1 MANALELPVF
11 AKHFVFGPLGDDG
24 KCVVKDLQRQTY
36 FRLGEKERF
45 LLELLDGHR
54 TRQEVRIAYESRFDA
69 ELQDDDLDD
78 FLELARTRGLLEST
92 DAAGIGASVESP
104 PRRAP
109 EPAPPT
115 AARPVAPPTAPVKP
129 ARPAPRGQSILA
141 WRKSLFDPDRLF
153 TWLEPKLRFFW
164 TRGFL
169 IVSAVSIA
177 TAVAVVWL
185 NRAALAENVV
195 DGLHWKMLAFGALAL
210 LGITALHEAAHGLT
224 CKHYGGEVHE
234 VGFLLIFFMPAF
246 FCNVSDAW
254 LLPSRRQRL
263 AVTFAGGYFELFLW
277 SLAVFVWRTTMQ
289 GTLLSY
295 CAGLVVS
302 VSGMRV
308 LFNFT
313 PFIKLDGYY
322 LLSDA
327 LGIPNLRQRGLET
340 VTAHLR
346 WLLWGAPRP
355 AAGPRWV
362 LLTYGVVCWCL
373 SMLMLGLMLAALAG
387 GADRYVGHVGAAIL
401 VAPLAL
407 VAGRAMFHGLF
418 ADEAKQM
425 LITRYRRS
433 LVWAALLTTV
443 GCVLAFVKI
452 EERACGTFQVDPLTH
467 MQVRA
472 PVAGFLK
479 AVAGDEGE
487 HVSDGQRVALLEVPD
502 LDSRIVQKRAEVT
515 ESEAQLELLRTGATQ
530 EELDDAR
537 DRVTRNIEWCDL
549 AQTDLERSREA
560 FEKNLVRLDQKKSQV
575 NAQLKQARETALKWK
590 ELYEKHALSE
600 QQFHEAVTAYRMSK
614 AELAQVGSEKAALK
628 STGTLKAEEEL
639 ARREKELAEAK
650 ATLLL
655 LEAGTRE
662 EEIAAAEASLARQ
675 RAELAFLEE
684 QQSKLPLYSSVDGV
698 ITTPHFEDRVGEWFD
713 QGDLIC
719 EIKQASNLEVEITLD
734 EDKVSDVKPGQAVQL
749 KARALAYQ
757 TFDATVERI
766 APAATGGDLQSTVTI
781 YSRLTDAA
789 PELRPEMTGYAR
801 IYCGKKPIGEIGL
814 DYVMRFVRT
823 EFWW

>member
-1 MANALELPVF
+1 MTHTELPVF

-45 LLELLDGHR
+45 LLELLDGHL
-54 TRQEVRIAYESRFDA
+54 TRQDVRIAYESRFDA
-69 ELQDDDLDD
+69 EMQDEDLDD
-78 FLELARTRGLLEST
+78 FLELARTRGLLEPMGADGVAST
-92 DAAGIGASVESP
+92 
-104 PRRAP
+104 
-109 EPAPPT
+109 
-115 AARPVAPPTAPVKP
+115 VAPPPREVTDRRPPDPPRPASPSTAP
-129 ARPAPRGQSILA
+129 ASGGRPAPRGQSILA

-153 TWLEPKLRFFW
+153 SWLEPKLRFFW

-169 IVSAVSIA
+169 VISALSIV

-185 NRAALAENVV
+185 NRVALAENVV
-195 DGLHWKMLAFGALAL
+195 GSLHWKMLALGALAL
-210 LGITALHEAAHGLT
+210 LVITALHEAAHGLT

-277 SLAVFVWRTTMQ
+277 SLAVFAWRLTMQ
-289 GTLLSY
+289 DTLLSY
-295 CAGLVVS
+295 LASLVIS

-346 WLLWGAPRP
+346 WLLWGAPRS
-355 AAGPRWV
+355 AAGPRRGA
-362 LLTYGVVCWCL
+362 LLVYGVVCWCL
-373 SMLMLGLMLAALAG
+373 SMFMLGLMLLGLAG
-387 GADRYVGHVGAAIL
+387 AADHYVGHVGAAIL
-401 VAPLAL
+401 VTPLAL
-407 VAGRAMFHGLF
+407 VAGRLMFHGLF

-425 LITRYRRS
+425 LFSRHRRS
-433 LVWAALLTTV
+433 LVWAALLTGV
-443 GCVLAFVKI
+443 GCTLAFVKI
-452 EERACGTFQVDPLTH
+452 EERVCGTFQVDPLTH

-479 AVAGDEGE
+479 SVAGDEGAK
-487 HVSDGQRVALLEVPD
+487 VSAGQRVALLDVPD
-502 LDSRIVQKRAEVT
+502 LDSRIAQKRAEVV
-515 ESEAQLELLRTGATQ
+515 ESEAQLKLLRTGATQ

-537 DRVTRNIEWCDL
+537 DRVTRATQWRDL
-549 AQTDLERSREA
+549 AETDLKRSRDA
-560 FEKNLVRLDQKKSQV
+560 FEKNLVRLDQKRVEV
-575 NAQLKQARETALKWK
+575 NAQLKQAHETALKWK

-600 QQFHEAVTAYRMSK
+600 QQFHEAVTAYRMAK

-650 ATLLL
+650 AALVL

-662 EEIAAAEASLARQ
+662 EEIAAAQASLARQ

-734 EDKVSDVKPGQAVQL
+734 EDKVSEVKPGQLVQL

-766 APAATGGDLQSTVTI
+766 APAATSGDLQSTVTI

-801 IYCGKKPIGEIGL
+801 IYCGKKPIGKIGL